1 MTQPS
6 PHFWTQSYPSGIPA
20 EISTEGIHSICSLF
34 EDCCAKYED
43 RPAFTC
49 MGSSMTYG
57 ELDAASRAFGA
68 YLREVA
74 LLQPGDRV
82 ALMMPNLLQYPVAL
96 FGVLRAGL
104 VAVNVNPLYT
114 PRELEHQLSDSG
126 AKAIVIVENFA
137 KTLESV
143 SASFPQL
150 LAITTQVGDLLPAP
164 KRWVVNAVAKH
175 VKKMVPPFTVPNKIS
190 MVDAL
195 ALGVGRALPAH
206 RSELGD
212 IAFLQY
218 TGGTTGVAKGAM
230 LTHGNVVANLLQSGA
245 WISQSFQEG
254 KEVAISPLPLYHIFC
269 LTSTL
274 CFMTWGARSVLIPN
288 PRDLKGLAQVMR
300 KEPWTILTG
309 VNTLFNGLLHTTGFE
324 RIDFSRA
331 KICLGGGAPVQ
342 RAVAQAWRGAT
353 GVEITE
359 AYGLTETSPGVSINP
374 IGAPFIG
381 SIGLPLPS
389 TEISIRGANFQD
401 LGPWDGQGRQEDFTG
416 EICVRGPQVMKGY
429 WQRPEDTASCMR
441 DGWLMTGDIG
451 HMDAKGFAFITDRK
465 KDMILISGF
474 NVYPNEIE
482 EVLASCPGLLEA
494 AVIGVKD
501 AKSGEAAKA
510 FVVRK
515 NPALT
520 EADVIAYCKSRLT
533 AYKIPRQVEFRDSLP
548 KSPVGKILRRELRD
562 EARQDSK

>member
-1 MTQPS
+1 MKQPS
-6 PHFWTQSYPSGIPA
+6 NHFWTQSYPEGIPA
-20 EISTEGIHSICSLF
+20 EIFTEGIHSINSLF
-34 EDCCAKYED
+34 EDCCAKYE
-43 RPAFTC
+43 RNAAFTC

-57 ELDAASRAFGA
+57 ELDVASRAFGA
-68 YLREVA
+68 YLRSVA
-74 LLQPGDRV
+74 GLQVGDRV

-96 FGVLRAGL
+96 FGILRAGL
-104 VAVNVNPLYT
+104 IAVNVNPLYT

-143 SASFPQL
+143 SAQFPHL

-164 KRWVVNAVAKH
+164 KRWLVNAIAKH
-175 VKKMVPPFTVPNKIS
+175 VKKMVPPFSLPKRIS
-190 MVDAL
+190 FMDAL
-195 ALGVGRALPAH
+195 DAGIGKTLPAH
-206 RSELGD
+206 RSELED

-230 LTHGNVVANLLQSGA
+230 LTHGNVVSNLLQSGA
-245 WISQSFQEG
+245 WISKSFKEG
-254 KEVAISPLPLYHIFC
+254 SEVAISPLPLYHIFC

-274 CFMTWGARSVLIPN
+274 CFMTWGARNVLIPN
-288 PRDLKGLAQVMR
+288 PRDLKGLAKTMR
-300 KEPWTILTG
+300 QEHWTILTG

-342 RAVAQAWRGAT
+342 RAVAHAWRGAT
-353 GVEITE
+353 GIEITE

-374 IGAPFIG
+374 IGAPFTG

-389 TEISIRGANFQD
+389 TEISIRSPSFKE
-401 LGPWDGQGRQEDFTG
+401 LGPWSGEGSQEDFTG

-429 WQRPEDTASCMR
+429 WQRPEDTAACIR

-451 HMDAKGFAFITDRK
+451 HMDAKGFAYITDRK
-465 KDMILISGF
+465 KDMILVSGF

-482 EVLASCPGLLEA
+482 DVLASCPGLLEA
-494 AVIGVKD
+494 AAVGVKD
-501 AKSGEAAKA
+501 SKSGEAVKV
-510 FVVRK
+510 FIVRK
-515 NPALT
+515 NPNLT

-562 EARQDSK
+562 APR